1 MARKT
6 QVDKVASPA
15 DIKLLNRQR
24 ILDVFKTGEKRTAM
38 DVQSATGI
46 SKPTI
51 MRTLQYFCDGGI
63 LRSAGLAEASRM
75 GGKKPE
81 CFTLADRRPIV
92 CIALWPGRVTL
103 AMSYLVG
110 DVYNV
115 KHYDHE
121 LEEDLDRVFTYL
133 KKILKD
139 YLAEEGLDF
148 KHVYGVELSTAGTV
162 DYKSNKLLYNSQS
175 PGWGSN
181 IDLEKYLRRI
191 FGSKIVCYVE
201 NAGKAV
207 GRATLLDWPELSR
220 QRVMTI
226 FTTWGIS
233 ACLIDNG
240 HVMNGK
246 DSLIGEIGHMTISDS
261 DPVVC
266 NCGKKGCLEIMVSI
280 SRVKK
285 ILVDRGEEKLA
296 ESITFPELFEYS
308 EQGNEAARAA
318 VAYLAHR
325 FAIAL
330 HNISLS
336 YNPDIVIFLGDFA
349 YADNYFDQCLT
360 KELQEFRYYPHS
372 GIFRT
377 EYDKRELSVLAARG
391 GSTLLKKK
399 YFSTI
404 ENELKNDSM

>member
-1 MARKT
+1 
-6 QVDKVASPA
+6 
-15 DIKLLNRQR
+15 
-24 ILDVFKTGEKRTAM
+24 
-38 DVQSATGI
+38 
-46 SKPTI
+46 
-51 MRTLQYFCDGGI
+51 
-63 LRSAGLAEASRM
+63 
-75 GGKKPE
+75 
-81 CFTLADRRPIV
+81 
-92 CIALWPGRVTL
+92 
-103 AMSYLVG
+103 
-110 DVYNV
+110 
-115 KHYDHE
+115 
-121 LEEDLDRVFTYL
+121 
-133 KKILKD
+133 
-139 YLAEEGLDF
+139 
-148 KHVYGVELSTAGTV
+148 
-162 DYKSNKLLYNSQS
+162 
-175 PGWGSN
+175 
-181 IDLEKYLRRI
+181 
-191 FGSKIVCYVE
+191 
-201 NAGKAV
+201 
-207 GRATLLDWPELSR
+207 
-220 QRVMTI
+220 MTI

-285 ILVDRGEEKLA
+285 ILVDRGEERLA
-296 ESITFPELFEYS
+296 ESITFPELFEHS